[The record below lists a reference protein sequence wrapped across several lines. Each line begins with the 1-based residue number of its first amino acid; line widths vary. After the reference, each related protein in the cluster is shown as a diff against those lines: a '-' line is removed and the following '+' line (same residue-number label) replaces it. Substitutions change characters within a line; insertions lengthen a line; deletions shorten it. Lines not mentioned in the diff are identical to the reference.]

1 MQINRLFEIVY
12 ILIDRKTITA
22 KELAERFEVSTRT
35 IYRDIETLSSVGIPI
50 YTSKGRGGGIS
61 ILDNYILNK
70 AVLTD
75 EEKSNVLTSL
85 KAVNKIVFNDK
96 DSAIGKLG
104 SLFGATGNDWIE
116 VDFSS
121 WYGPDTEAEM
131 FKSIKSA
138 IISKCVITFTYS
150 SGKGE
155 LTQREAEPLKLCF
168 KGMSRYLYA
177 YCRLRNDFRFFK
189 LSRMKNILLNE
200 ERFIRSAPEQIFD
213 NHSIVD
219 EEYVRLKLKITPG
232 AAYRVLDEFDNY
244 TQDADGNYIV
254 ETLFPRGEWLF
265 PYIFSFG
272 CCCEV
277 LEPVDVREKTKD
289 EITQML
295 NNYL

>member
-50 YTSKGRGGGIS
+50 YTNKGRGGGVS

-85 KAVNKIVFNDK
+85 KAVNQIVFNDE

-104 SLFGATGNDWIE
+104 SLFGSNSNDWIE

-121 WYGPDTEAEM
+121 WYGSDDESEM
-131 FKSIKSA
+131 FKSIKNA
-138 IISKCVITFTYS
+138 IISKRMITFTYS

-200 ERFIRSAPEQIFD
+200 DHFIRSAPEQIFD

-219 EEYVRLKLKITPG
+219 EEYVRLKLKISPG
-232 AAYRVLDEFDNY
+232 AAYRVFDEFDNY

-254 ETLFPRGEWLF
+254 ETFFPRGEWLF
-265 PYIFSFG
+265 PYISSFG
-272 CCCEV
+272 CSCEV
-277 LEPVDVREKTKD
+277 LEPVDVRKKTKD
-289 EITQML
+289 EIAKML